1 MPENEKPKL
10 SGELLHQ
17 LLGEY
22 VEKAGQALRRHER
35 IKFRWWGG
43 LALLSFS
50 ILGLSSILVPGPV
63 WSSAIKLVGMATT
76 GIFGGYWLMTNKL
89 DLDVAKED
97 LALSFW
103 QLRRIYELAS
113 RYEDTGLDLEP
124 ALRTGI
130 VLKLGEA
137 QLLLRQ
143 LQPFESKDARF
154 EEMRSL
160 GPDPLWIQPQAERQP
175 PEEPPPGIASGLATT
190 ER

>member
-22 VEKAGQALRRHER
+22 VEKAGHALRRYEQGR
-35 IKFRWWGG
+35 FKLLGSLCILGVIVMAVLSVNYILARNYFSFMAFVIGLIALAGG
-43 LALLSFS
+43 LLVSALRN
-50 ILGLSSILVPGPV
+50 GNNVV
-63 WSSAIKLVGMATT
+63 
-76 GIFGGYWLMTNKL
+76 
-89 DLDVAKED
+89 KED

-137 QLLLRQ
+137 QLLLSQ
-143 LQPFESKDARF
+143 LAKFESKDARF

-160 GPDPLWIQPQAERQP
+160 GPDPLKIQAR
-175 PEEPPPGIASGLATT
+175 PEETRTKVPAGLATT